1 MSELVPE
8 VRKDKRGHMVTR
20 WVRKD
25 TPGTAASKKALP
37 KVAAHQSQESKLET
51 RRTRTINRMAKLILL
66 HGYHYDPDRIREELH
81 EFLDKY
87 KDRRSFEVIDAAL
100 KADPQSVTS
109 VENIICD
116 YPEDKARAI
125 IHFREHI
132 DPDLREDERDALL
145 AGLRD
150 YPMFEGVK
158 DFASLKGDDHAK
170 AVNLLRVGSV
180 ILALDPGVKEQNRG
194 LRWSIED
201 AMLIDAVL
209 SHPDRI
215 DEMTAFMEE
224 RHVFDGKGITDY
236 LNEHSA
242 LNKGAL

>member
-1 MSELVPE
+1 VAELIPE

-25 TPGTAASKKALP
+25 APGAAAKKALP
-37 KVAAHQSQESKLET
+37 KVAASPSQESKLET
-51 RRTRTINRMAKLILL
+51 RRNRTINRMTKLLLL
-66 HGYHYDPDRIREELH
+66 HGYSYDLEVMREELH

-109 VENIICD
+109 VENIISD
-116 YPEDKARAI
+116 YPEDKAREI
-125 IHFREHI
+125 IHFRDHI
-132 DPDLREDERDALL
+132 DPDLREDERDALV

-150 YPMFEGVK
+150 YPVFDGVE
-158 DFASLKGDDHAK
+158 DFTVLKGAEHDT
-170 AVNLLRVGSV
+170 AVNLLRVGSAV
-180 ILALDPGVKEQNRG
+180 LALDPDVKTQKG
-194 LRWSIED
+194 GFRWHLED
-201 AMLIDAVL
+201 TALVDAVL

-224 RHVFDGKGITDY
+224 RHVFDGKAITDY

-242 LNKGAL
+242 LNKGVL